1 MSFSRIFSPQQL
13 AVGTNFKSSVIG
25 LKLKTEDLK
34 SKIEAMKSIQIA
46 YMKSIDSTIQ
56 QAADMMMK
64 AVQSTAEVVDQV
76 LFCNSRIWTEITLEW
91 FFVFKVTFTMGD

>member
-1 MSFSRIFSPQQL
+1 M

-34 SKIEAMKSIQIA
+34 SKVESMKGIQIA
-46 YMKSIDSTIQ
+46 YMKSIDKTIQ

-64 AVQSTAEVVDQV
+64 AVQSTAEVRVQSTA
-76 LFCNSRIWTEITLEW
+76 NQRPR
-91 FFVFKVTFTMGD
+91 

>member
-1 MSFSRIFSPQQL
+1 M

-34 SKIEAMKSIQIA
+34 SKVESMKGIQIA
-46 YMKSIDSTIQ
+46 YMKSIDKTIQ

-64 AVQSTAEVVDQV
+64 AVQSTAEVMVQSIA
-76 LFCNSRIWTEITLEW
+76 NQRPR
-91 FFVFKVTFTMGD
+91 